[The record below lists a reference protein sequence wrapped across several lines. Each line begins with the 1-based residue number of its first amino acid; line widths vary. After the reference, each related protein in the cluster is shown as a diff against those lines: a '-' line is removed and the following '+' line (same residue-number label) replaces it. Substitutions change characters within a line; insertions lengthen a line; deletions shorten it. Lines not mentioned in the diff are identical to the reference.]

1 MKRICPSCGKN
12 RRLDKKYYNNRS
24 RTNGKQVECID
35 CQTLRNKGLKQT
47 ERYKYFK
54 RKRDKKWKRD
64 NVDHIKKYNSEY
76 YKRHKERIMSRR
88 NTESILIIENGRKNS
103 KKKINRTSNN
113 QKKYGDIIINPKR
126 KENG

>member
-12 RRLDKKYYNNRS
+12 RRLDKKYYNNRDRS
-24 RTNGKQVECID
+24 NGKQVECID
-35 CQTLRNKGLKQT
+35 CQILRNKSAKQT
-47 ERYKYFK
+47 ERYKIFK
-54 RKRDKKWKRD
+54 RKRDKRWKQDNRD
-64 NVDHIKKYNSEY
+64 YVKKYNSEY

-88 NTESILIIENGRKNS
+88 NTESILIIENGS

>member
-24 RTNGKQVECID
+24 RTNGKQVECIA
-35 CQTLRNKGLKQT
+35 CQTIRNKGLKQT

-64 NVDHIKKYNSEY
+64 NIDHIKKYNSEY

-88 NTESILIIENGRKNS
+88 NTESILIIDNGG
-103 KKKINRTSNN
+103 KKKINTSRPIR
-113 QKKYGDIIINPKR
+113 KKYPDDIIINPQR
-126 KENG
+126 KHG

>member
-12 RRLDKKYYNNRS
+12 RRLERKYYNNIYRS
-24 RTNGKQVECID
+24 NGKQVECID
-35 CQTLRNKGLKQT
+35 CQNFRNKSAKQT
-47 ERYKYFK
+47 ERYKTLK
-54 RKRDKKWKRD
+54 RKRDKKWKQD
-64 NVDHIKKYNSEY
+64 NRNHLKKYNSEY
-76 YKRHKERIMSRR
+76 YKKYKERIMSRR
-88 NTESILIIENGRKNS
+88 NTESILIIENGS